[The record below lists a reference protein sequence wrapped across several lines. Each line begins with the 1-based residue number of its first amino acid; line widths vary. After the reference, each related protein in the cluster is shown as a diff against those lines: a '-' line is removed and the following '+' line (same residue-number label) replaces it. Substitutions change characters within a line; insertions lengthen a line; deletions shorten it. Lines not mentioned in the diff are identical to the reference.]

1 MLRVISLPA
10 VDKGEPESTAQHTLH
25 AVPGPV
31 PSLGQA
37 LHHSYVQADER
48 VLNRVGLYTYRPTL
62 LRTLSSAPIA
72 TIQTYAARTPRDP
85 YPRAPH
91 ESSAVMTVWPGASP
105 RLLPTRLSITRGVTK
120 PT

>member
-1 MLRVISLPA
+1 MLVVISLPA

-48 VLNRVGLYTYRPTL
+48 VLSRVGLYVL
-62 LRTLSSAPIA
+62 EWVCMS
-72 TIQTYAARTPRDP
+72 
-85 YPRAPH
+85 
-91 ESSAVMTVWPGASP
+91 
-105 RLLPTRLSITRGVTK
+105 
-120 PT
+120 